1 MKVVTAVVNNP
12 VFIQIQYYTLQK
24 YMKCDYEFIVF
35 NDAKPFHDYS
45 NGRDINIK
53 YSIEEMCRKLNIQ
66 CINIPNLHH
75 IKQQDASIRTADSM
89 NFILEYQK
97 RNPDKYLLL
106 DSDMFLV
113 DNFELSDYEKYD
125 CSVVLQSR
133 FDNKIKYFWNGLYY
147 FDINKMNNLSLLN
160 WNCFPSSDTGGMM
173 QLWLLTQDI
182 QDKNSLNNKSNI
194 YYIEH
199 LSSCSWN
206 ENEIPENL
214 KDNAKLIHF
223 IKTDPRNQ
231 NDKFFCEIYDNKF
244 LHYRAGGNWEKRNM
258 NIHVALTLK
267 LRELLLN

>member
-12 VFIQIQYYTLQK
+12 IFIQIQYYTLQK
-24 YMKCDYEFIVF
+24 YMKCNYEFIVF

-45 NGRDINIK
+45 NGGDINIK

-75 IKQQDASIRTADSM
+75 IKQQDPSIRTADSM

-147 FDINKMNNLSLLN
+147 FDINKMNNLQLLN
-160 WNCFPSSDTGGMM
+160 WNCFPSSDTGGMI
-173 QLWLLTQDI
+173 QLWLLTQEDT
-182 QDKNSLNNKSNI
+182 NI
-194 YYIEH
+194 NYIKH
-199 LSSCSWN
+199 LSSLSYD

-214 KDNAKLIHF
+214 KNNAKLVHF
-223 IKTDPRNQ
+223 MQTDPRNQ
-231 NDKFFCEIYDNKF
+231 KGKFYCEIYDNKF

-258 NIHVALTLK
+258 HVHKALTLK